1 MEGVSVMNPGT
12 KVERRCA
19 VCGSKALGRECSEC
33 GSPVVPRTDIGILAG
48 VNNNFGTVNN
58 VYNIGA
64 PSQDPEVVDLRDIQ
78 DGLND
83 RFPERIP
90 APPNVPYFPRSV
102 APRQLGDGSI
112 TRKVNIAA
120 YVFGAVAI
128 VSVIAVI
135 AAFLWA

>member
-1 MEGVSVMNPGT
+1 M
-12 KVERRCA
+12 
-19 VCGSKALGRECSEC
+19 
-33 GSPVVPRTDIGILAG
+33 PRADIGILAG

-58 VYNIGA
+58 VYNIGGH
-64 PSQDPEVVDLRDIQ
+64 PTPEPEIVDLRDIQ

-102 APRQLGDGSI
+102 APRQLGDGSV
-112 TRKVNIAA
+112 TRKVNTAA
-120 YVFGAVAI
+120 YVFGAIAL

-135 AAFLWA
+135 TAFLWA

>member
-1 MEGVSVMNPGT
+1 MEGISVMSPNM

-19 VCGSKALGRECSEC
+19 VCGLRASGKECAEC
-33 GSPVVPRTDIGILAG
+33 GSPVAPRVDIGILAG

-64 PSQDPEVVDLRDIQ
+64 PAQEPEIIDLRDIQ

-90 APPNVPYFPRSV
+90 APLNVPYFPRSV
-102 APRQLGDGSI
+102 VPRQLDDGSF
-112 TRKVNIAA
+112 TRKVNKTA
-120 YVFGAVAI
+120 YVLGAFVLVAVTI
-128 VSVIAVI
+128 VV

>member
-1 MEGVSVMNPGT
+1 MGGMNAMT
-12 KVERRCA
+12 TLNARVERRCA
-19 VCGSKALGRECSEC
+19 VCGCRASGKSCEEC
-33 GSPVVPRTDIGILAG
+33 GSPVAQRADIGILAG

-64 PSQDPEVVDLRDIQ
+64 QPEPDVVDLRDVQ

-90 APPNVPYFPRSV
+90 TPPKVPG
-102 APRQLGDGSI
+102 QLGDGSV
-112 TRKVNIAA
+112 TRRVNTAV
-120 YVFGAVAI
+120 YVLGAVALA
-128 VSVIAVI
+128 SLIAVV

>member
-1 MEGVSVMNPGT
+1 MT
-12 KVERRCA
+12 TFIKTERRCA
-19 VCGSKALGRECSEC
+19 VCGCRADGKSCNEC
-33 GSPVVPRTDIGILAG
+33 GSPVVPRADIGILAG

-64 PSQDPEVVDLRDIQ
+64 QPEPEVVDLRDIQ

-90 APPNVPYFPRSV
+90 APPNVPYFPKSMV
-102 APRQLGDGSI
+102 PKALSDGSI
-112 TRKVNIAA
+112 TRKVNTAA
-120 YVFGAVAI
+120 YVFGAIAL
-128 VSVIAVI
+128 VSVIALV